1 MGRDRRAAEPVIL
14 SGASEEPPAVRG
26 AGLGAA
32 VPPTKRGGFVLALV
46 VLMLFAISVASA
58 TGYLIVSTEFA
69 MAKHSGQGAEALS
82 VARAGLHRFVSEQ
95 LGVVGSSVSYAI
107 GDGVALVTTR
117 RVAQKDSITDLYYIR
132 SEGSVADPFVPATPA
147 RRVVGAYAVHHRR
160 PLRHHAAFMAS
171 AAAVYARGTA
181 GVISGNDAST
191 DPACPGSGTPALYG
205 PITGAIAAT
214 TTGSLGGGVLQGSP
228 PGRAWGTDFAAAYD
242 SVGLRWDV
250 LSDPTFPV
258 DFDGVKP
265 DYASI
270 PADSFPVVR
279 VHGYF
284 NPGSGWSGRGLLIVN
299 GELDAASGFEWEG
312 IVLAGSLD
320 DIHEGH
326 IRGVLV
332 GGLDG
337 PNPYGTVYW
346 DGTIRYHSCLVNAAN
361 ESLSYVELLANTV
374 FEAS

>member
-1 MGRDRRAAEPVIL
+1 MIRRAVHAGEPAAGKAR
-14 SGASEEPPAVRG
+14 SGGSGPP
-26 AGLGAA
+26 
-32 VPPTKRGGFVLALV
+32 PERGGFVLALV

-58 TGYLIVSTEFA
+58 TGYLVVSTEFN

-117 RVAQKDSITDLYYIR
+117 RVAQKDSITDVYYIR
-132 SEGSVADPFVPATPA
+132 SEGTLVDPFTPATPA

-160 PLRHHAAFMAS
+160 PLRHHGAFMVS
-171 AAAVYARGTA
+171 ATAAYAQNSS

-191 DPACPGSGTPALYG
+191 DPTCPGSGTPPLYG
-205 PITGAIAAT
+205 PITGAIAGG
-214 TTGSLGGGVLQGSP
+214 TTGALSGGTLEGTPPGEAWGGG
-228 PGRAWGTDFAAAYD
+228 FAAAYD
-242 SVGLRWDV
+242 SVGLRWDI

-258 DFDGVKP
+258 DFDGVLP
-265 DYASI
+265 NYGSI
-270 PADSFPVVR
+270 PSDSFPVVR

-284 NPGSGWSGRGLLIVN
+284 NPGSSWSGRGLLIVN
-299 GELDAASGFEWEG
+299 GELDARSSFVWEG
-312 IVLAGSLD
+312 IVLAGSVD

-326 IRGVLV
+326 IRGMLV
-332 GGLDG
+332 AGLDG
-337 PNPYGTVYW
+337 PNTYSTVYW
-346 DGTIRYHSCLVNAAN
+346 RGTIRYYSCLVNRAN
-361 ESLSYVELLANTV
+361 ESLSYMELLENTV